1 MSISKEEINNLLEES
16 NNFQY
21 VELNEKN
28 LEELITTVNKNYNK
42 NIELRKKSKNYM
54 DYIQIEEQLNED
66 ISVLQRVSAYPKLI
80 PFFIKLKGIELI
92 IEILNHPNIDI
103 VNKIVNLIQE
113 MTESNFLINIEEPK
127 SFIELL
133 LNYNLFDLLIENLEK
148 IDKEYS
154 EDTIQYKL
162 DILSIIE
169 NYFEVY
175 PLTAE
180 ILGNKNKNLY
190 FWLLKTLKENIN
202 KYINLSLFCAEI
214 LYQLLENNKNL
225 IIFSEIEGLTTL
237 ITIILQENILFN
249 NEKKD
254 NAEYL
259 ELINN
264 IIDCI
269 CISLFEE
276 KNVKIFIKSN
286 GIINFINLMKDNN
299 IFRNLTLKVLKFALN
314 NNKINCDEFINNN
327 GLSVLF
333 SYFMGKGIKKN
344 DKKDKITKNEENVI
358 EIIYYLIK
366 NTNGIHKERLIYKFK
381 ENNYEKLK
389 RLINYYY
396 KYYKK
401 YLELYENKNNN
412 ELDEENK
419 NQLIYFKKLIEFII
433 LFLYKLKDDKNFNK
447 LNFFTNK
454 INELINISEINE
466 LIN

>member
-1 MSISKEEINNLLEES
+1 MSISKEEINNILEES

-28 LEELITTVNKNYNK
+28 LDELITIINKNYDK
-42 NIELRKKSKNYM
+42 NIDLRKKSNNYM

-66 ISVLQRVSAYPKLI
+66 LSVLQRVSAYPNLI
-80 PFFIKLKGIELI
+80 PIFIKYNGIELMI
-92 IEILNHPNIDI
+92 DILNHPNIDI
-103 VNKIVNLIQE
+103 VNKIINLIQE
-113 MTESNFLINIEEPK
+113 LTESDFLINIEKPK
-127 SFIELL
+127 FFIELL

-162 DILSIIE
+162 DILSIFE
-169 NYFEVY
+169 NYFDVY

-180 ILGNKNKNLY
+180 ILGNNNKNIFL
-190 FWLLKTLKENIN
+190 WLLNTIKENIN
-202 KYINLSLFCAEI
+202 KHINLTLFCAEI
-214 LYQLLENNKNL
+214 LYQLLEYDKNL
-225 IIFSEIEGLTTL
+225 IYFSEIEGLTIL

-249 NEKKD
+249 NEKRD
-254 NAEYL
+254 NPEYL

-264 IIDCI
+264 IIDCV
-269 CISLFEE
+269 CISLLEE
-276 KNVKIFIKSN
+276 NNLKIFKKSD
-286 GIINFINLMKDNN
+286 GINNFINLMKENT
-299 IFRNLTLKVLKFALN
+299 IFKNLALKVIKFSLN
-314 NNKINCDEFINNN
+314 NNKNNCEEFINNN

-333 SYFMGKGIKKN
+333 SYFMGKGVKKN
-344 DKKDKITKNEENVI
+344 ENKEKINKNEENVI

-366 NTNGIHKERLIYKFK
+366 FTNGIQKERLIYKFK

-401 YLELYENKNNN
+401 FLDEYENNKNNN

-419 NQLIYFKKLIEFII
+419 NEIIYFKKIIEFII
-433 LFLYKLKDDKNFNK
+433 LFLYNLKDDIYFKK
-447 LNFFTNK
+447 LDFFSNK
-454 INELINISEINE
+454 INELINISEFKE
-466 LIN
+466 

>member
-1 MSISKEEINNLLEES
+1 MSISKEEINNILEES

-28 LEELITTVNKNYNK
+28 LDELITLINKNYDK
-42 NIELRKKSKNYM
+42 NIDLRKKSKNYM

-66 ISVLQRVSAYPKLI
+66 LSVLQRITAYPKLI
-80 PFFIKLKGIELI
+80 PAFIKYNGIELVI
-92 IEILNHPNIDI
+92 DILNHPNIDI

-113 MTESNFLINIEEPK
+113 LTESDFLMNLEKPK
-127 SFIELL
+127 YFIELL

-162 DILSIIE
+162 DILSIFE
-169 NYFEVY
+169 NYFDVY

-180 ILGNKNKNLY
+180 ILGNNNKNI
-190 FWLLKTLKENIN
+190 FSWLLNTIKENIN
-202 KYINLSLFCAEI
+202 KHINLTLFCVEI

-225 IIFSEIEGLTTL
+225 IYFSEIEGLTIL

-249 NEKKD
+249 NEKRD
-254 NAEYL
+254 NPEYL

-276 KNVKIFIKSN
+276 KNLKIFKKSD
-286 GIINFINLMKDNN
+286 GINNFINLMKENS
-299 IFRNLTLKVLKFALN
+299 IFRNLALKVIKFSLN
-314 NNKINCDEFINNN
+314 NNKNNCEEFINNN
-327 GLSVLF
+327 GLSLLF
-333 SYFMGKGIKKN
+333 SYFMGKGVKKN
-344 DKKDKITKNEENVI
+344 EKKEKINKNEENVI

-366 NTNGIHKERLIYKFK
+366 YTNGIQKERLIYKFK

-389 RLINYYY
+389 RLIKYYY
-396 KYYKK
+396 NYYKK
-401 YLELYENKNNN
+401 YLEEYENKKNN
-412 ELDEENK
+412 ELEEENK
-419 NQLIYFKKLIEFII
+419 NEIIYFKKIIEFII
-433 LFLYKLKDDKNFNK
+433 LFLYNLKDDTNFKK
-447 LNFFTNK
+447 LDFFSNK
-454 INELINISEINE
+454 INELINISEFKE
-466 LIN
+466 